1 MIDQLRVSRRVR
13 GGVALALLALAAG
26 CDDGILGS
34 GRGQSLPRD
43 TFMETMV
50 ELRLSAYRENN
61 DGVLPPGAHEEI
73 LSRNGVSV
81 EEMVGFIE
89 VHGRDIPFMDSL
101 WTEIDGHV
109 RAGLEARTVESA
121 PTTP

>member
-1 MIDQLRVSRRVR
+1 
-13 GGVALALLALAAG
+13 
-26 CDDGILGS
+26 
-34 GRGQSLPRD
+34 
-43 TFMETMV
+43 
-50 ELRLSAYRENN
+50 
-61 DGVLPPGAHEEI
+61 
-73 LSRNGVSV
+73 
-81 EEMVGFIE
+81 MVGFIE